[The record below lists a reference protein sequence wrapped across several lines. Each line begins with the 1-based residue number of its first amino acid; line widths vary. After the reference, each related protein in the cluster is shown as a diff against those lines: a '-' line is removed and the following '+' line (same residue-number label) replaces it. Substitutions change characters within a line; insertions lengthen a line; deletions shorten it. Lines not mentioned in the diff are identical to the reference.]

1 MSGITRRQAVKAA
14 TGAATGVALVC
25 AATSWAA
32 TASTKNDSS
41 GSKAALPAGSGD
53 PTSFDEVFQGRRI
66 QGQPVDGAGAGSGS
80 GSHHMSGHGGHGGH
94 GAGYRV
100 LIDGRELHV
109 MLHGKSGWSSA
120 INHYE
125 RFATPLDAARTA
137 VTSLKGASVVPFN
150 PTA

>member
-1 MSGITRRQAVKAA
+1 MSRITRRQVVKAV
-14 TGAATGVALVC
+14 TGGAAGLALVGT
-25 AATSWAA
+25 ATAWVA
-32 TASTKNDSS
+32 TASTKNDSN
-41 GSKAALPAGSGD
+41 KAAPPGGSSD

-66 QGQPVDGAGAGSGS
+66 QGQPVDGAGA
-80 GSHHMSGHGGHGGH
+80 HHMAGHGGHGG
-94 GAGYRV
+94 GYKV

-109 MLHGKSGWSSA
+109 MSHGKSGWSSA

-137 VTSLKGASVVPFN
+137 VTSLKGASVVPFH

>member
-1 MSGITRRQAVKAA
+1 MSGITRRQAMKAA

-32 TASTKNDSS
+32 GASTKNN
-41 GSKAALPAGSGD
+41 GEAALPDGNGD

-66 QGQPVDGAGAGSGS
+66 QGRPADGTSAHKSG
-80 GSHHMSGHGGHGGH
+80 HSGHGG
-94 GAGYRV
+94 GYRV

-109 MLHGKSGWSSA
+109 MHHEKSGWSSA

-125 RFATPLDAARTA
+125 RFSTPLDAARTA
-137 VTSLKGASVVPFN
+137 VISLKGASVVPFN

>member
-14 TGAATGVALVC
+14 TGAASGVALVC

-32 TASTKNDSS
+32 NASTKNTSE
-41 GSKAALPAGSGD
+41 AAPPNRSGD
-53 PTSFDEVFQGRRI
+53 PQSFDEVFQGRRI
-66 QGQPVDGAGAGSGS
+66 QGRPAGGSGAR
-80 GSHHMSGHGGHGGH
+80 MSEHAGHGG
-94 GAGYRV
+94 GYRV

-109 MLHGKSGWSSA
+109 MHHEKSGWSSA

-137 VTSLKGASVVPFN
+137 VVSLKGAFVVPFN

>member
-1 MSGITRRQAVKAA
+1 MSRLTRRQTLGAV
-14 TGAATGVALVC
+14 TGAAAGVALIGV
-25 AATSWAA
+25 A
-32 TASTKNDSS
+32 TASADPAPAQGTGGAAKGGTAS
-41 GSKAALPAGSGD
+41 GPA
-53 PTSFDEVFQGRRI
+53 PFDEVYKGRRI
-66 QGQPVDGAGAGSGS
+66 QGMPAEAHAHGHAG
-80 GSHHMSGHGGHGGH
+80 HH

-109 MLHGKSGWSSA
+109 MQHGKSGWSSP

-137 VTSLKGASVVPFN
+137 VLSLKGAVVVPFD